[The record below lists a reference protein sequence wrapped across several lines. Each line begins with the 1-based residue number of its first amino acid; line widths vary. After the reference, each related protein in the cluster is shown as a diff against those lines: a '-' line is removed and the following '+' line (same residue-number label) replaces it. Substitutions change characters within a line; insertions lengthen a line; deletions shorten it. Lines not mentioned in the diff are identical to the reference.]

1 MKNVAVIG
9 LGNIANRHR
18 RNLRMLFPKAKI
30 FAMSSS
36 GRRVSEAIPDC
47 DEVVVDIEQLLSQV
61 DMVVIASPA
70 PFHAQHALPFIK
82 AGIPVLIE
90 KPVVASLKDIEKLE
104 EACKIYQTPI
114 AVGYCLRYLPSVQV
128 LRQVLEQQIIGKILN
143 VRVSIGQYLP
153 DWRATKDYKDS
164 VSASKALGGGAL
176 LELSHEFDYTRW
188 LLGTLH
194 IQHAIVRNS
203 ATLDIDVE
211 DLVDVVATTDE
222 NAVVHIHLDFLQRK
236 AYRTCDFVGTQ
247 GRLEWNLITNELLLH
262 NASGTEIIY
271 HDEKYDRNKMYLDM
285 LTDFMRL
292 ISGQSNNC
300 ISLDDAAATVMLVEK
315 IKELS
320 N

>member
-18 RNLRMLFPKAKI
+18 RNLRILFPKAKI

-36 GRRVSEAIPDC
+36 GRSVSEAIPDC
-47 DEVVVDIEQLLSQV
+47 DEVVIDIEQLISQV
-61 DMVVIASPA
+61 DIVVIASPA

-104 EACKIYQTPI
+104 EAYKIYQTPI

-128 LRQVLEQQIIGKILN
+128 LRQVLKQQIIGKILN
-143 VRVSIGQYLP
+143 ARVSIGQYLP
-153 DWRATKDYKDS
+153 DWRSTKDYKDS

-203 ATLDIDVE
+203 GTLDIDVE

-222 NAVVHIHLDFLQRK
+222 NAVVHIHLDFLQKK

-262 NASGTEIIY
+262 NASGTEIVY

-292 ISGQSNNC
+292 ISGQPNNC
-300 ISLDDAAATVMLVEK
+300 ISFDDAAATVMLVEK